1 MDFTAPKITSWR
13 LPAAADAGPSMG
25 YADNFDRK
33 TVTKNPAFLNDLR
46 GRYGNLAD
54 EELLDKFY
62 SDENWAQLNT
72 LGAAQRYYEGG
83 GTSTDEKSRNA
94 RLSKVWD
101 GLPFFYQE
109 GGRGLG
115 AAGDIA
121 TSVLLDPIN
130 LIGGFAAKG
139 ISQGAMRTAVAAG
152 KAAPVSSTLK
162 GAGAAAASEGAIS
175 AGQEAIINAS
185 EQAYKQDIGLQ
196 KGFDQAAFNRAVGL
210 GAVLGAGVGG
220 VIGTATGAYGTRV
233 GRIEGEAD
241 LQKAAADKAALDA
254 LQPTVDQ
261 TQTLADQAV
270 ASVQPT
276 VAPAA
281 APVAPVTT
289 GGEAAAAPTVKKFEE
304 TKTVNAETGTET
316 KVVTETEGPDTA
328 ATEAAAAATPAKPKA
343 KLSKAQKTHLTSQLE
358 GTGVTVDEAMAMV
371 DSGEIPV
378 TLGTDGSVSKPKN
391 AEGKKTSQLPYIKKA
406 AVGKKKDD
414 TKAAAAP
421 VATKT
426 QEQLRKDVQDLGYS
440 GVAARDAVA
449 ARKVDAPD
457 AEADARLDA
466 EVEVPAAP
474 ARSYTKNSKE
484 GTAETPYIVASVRQR
499 ADFNQAV
506 ADAITPNE
514 KGTINKAMYEAELAK
529 SKQAAPP
536 EATPATP
543 ATPAPA
549 TPAPTSQASELAAIV
564 AARANG
570 DESVFAR
577 FAKTPEEATSE
588 KPFINF
594 LSGGKKLAKATEL
607 MTDNGLTIDD
617 ITPNEL
623 FVIDLKQI
631 NKAAQNTKGTVSPAA
646 MQNEDL
652 LIKYLDQ
659 MGDDVPQDNVRA
671 ELALEL
677 EGADVED
684 PDAILAMYDAFTAK
698 NKSEQTELDE
708 LTQLAERSLKD
719 FKPNASQTKR
729 IRDYAKKLMEPED
742 GKTSGFDSDTANR
755 LAKLA
760 IAKDHYDQLD
770 LPAEQIPTVSIGGQK
785 VPIRDVMSKVRLD
798 PQAYAAQQRRMG
810 TASAIEGASELVGAG
825 RNENGRVIAMLRGGA
840 RLNKADQS
848 RTEHKT
854 LLERGEDFFMGES
867 YLEEGQAIQRST
879 DNMAANARKTTL
891 AEHLVR
897 TKMAPNPAAAKKM
910 IGAKDAKPTV
920 AGIKATA
927 STEVGVGDIV
937 FVGGKPVPAREEL
950 PTIIGFEATG
960 STVVNRLSGKP
971 STVKK
976 GTVVF
981 ADGKTQRTYDSPQTV
996 LIKRDPSLL
1005 KKDSRPAVTETKDSS
1020 VDGQVMDDLS
1030 RPDRGLAPIGVPL
1043 ANAQTLLDPANGT
1056 RLAIIKHKEDPS
1068 DIRIMHP
1075 RQAANNVTLESLA
1088 GKAGIENF
1096 EVKYVQS
1103 RHRLSDTMTVD
1114 AKTRLFNEIAED
1126 FVPVDGVEFQPLG
1139 GVFMSGNATGRGF
1152 PMSSEGLGKILINK
1166 SDLTEQEI
1174 LALDRFSTKPV
1185 KDMKSLSASQIVNYI
1200 SKAENSPIPK
1210 TENEMAVLIS
1220 DLEQMHM
1227 VLRRE
1232 IPEGYVKPAGV
1243 RDEVAAEIQ
1252 TIFNKVSPEEGV
1264 AAARMIEG
1272 LGGDMSKAPAF
1283 DEPSGTFQY
1292 NPKTNKIE
1300 GTDQLVTADKG
1311 ERTPM
1316 LLRET
1321 ASWAYD
1327 NIMTP
1332 EDRLEFWGALKRQI
1346 ASGDTTLLAA
1356 MKDYKPNQSGAA
1368 RRIFA
1373 DNFTSW
1379 ALENRS
1385 AGHFKDKSFWQKL
1398 QRTIKGVFDRYFS
1411 KKAIDPEL
1419 EPIFAKVLPDGEMH
1433 YRKFDDF
1440 TNPSTKAGV
1449 TYSKYAFY
1457 LQDAE
1462 KEIKDAILAYGP
1474 KRDGSDTRV
1483 VDAFKNLQS
1492 TYAGIVANVGP
1503 RSDKAVYGSKPYFK
1517 DKTLMPFKRF
1527 RDIYSQRLA
1536 DMNEIMYGKTFV
1548 DGDRLDA
1555 ETYSTFIEQEGL
1567 NVEGDKTDVANTLID
1582 AYYEGHKNFTPKVK
1596 PPTKIVNEDFTSLEY
1611 SIRLAKN
1618 VLKAEYTKA
1627 ESGSQ
1632 MAGLFTEVV
1641 RKKSKKNKLVET
1653 QIVKHSNAK
1662 KRQADAIKNALTGK
1676 EKGLKKKVSAGDDPY
1691 TSKLRVMDQRQLEEE
1706 FRANPTDKSR
1716 QEQISWMM
1724 YERDNN
1730 AYEGHVRGANVAP
1743 LDIPQEISR
1752 LSANEKQAL
1761 LFEAIDGGDSDT
1773 IDMLLYYNTTTM
1785 QRRKFKNNNPNAKA
1799 PKHLEIRYVR
1809 ERIKSEVDHGAGT
1822 YTSAGIPPSAPF
1834 NVRNILSY
1842 LTHRDPKVNYTQRT
1856 MTYRMINLMGKGTR
1870 DVLDDT
1876 NIMDASDVAR
1886 LAGVDPMGM
1895 KNVAMDFRG
1904 DQFKKLRSDS
1914 RRLAIGLTKGNTNP
1928 FDVIHEITHTVVRAG
1943 MLPKQ
1948 EMDAVVELY
1957 RSADDGLKTRINKD
1971 YGGKYPDASEA
1982 QKELILAEE
1991 WFAENLTKFMGE
2003 RVARGD
2009 ILKALN
2015 GGDMASLTLKNS
2027 FHSAIDRAI
2036 EYVAYIVNGLIGRKT
2051 VKQNFRRLM
2060 FYGNMFEQPSKA
2072 PFASLG
2078 RRNRAVS
2085 PTYAGQYAND
2095 VLRQST
2101 GTRLARIKKYTGG
2114 GKFSE
2119 NEDGPITYFH
2129 ATPNG
2134 SAFNRQTNPDVVMS
2148 PGGGAYGPGIYI
2160 SPDAQTLDSVYA
2172 RRPTIG
2178 AMTSMINKSKA
2189 SDEVKEELREAAME
2203 LGEVRSLLSQKR
2215 RDYAEASDTLEDYNQ
2230 QQGSMLG
2237 GIRMEDLDEESVS
2250 LINYEREQFARTKS
2264 DISEEIDDLLSTEE
2278 VINDL
2283 MDRYGIVPEPLV
2295 MPLYT
2300 RMMNTADFSSSTKH
2314 GLDEPFMQAIFRKL
2328 IDDGVYT
2335 QPDLEKRIVGMPQ
2348 TGFNGDA
2355 TYQMLTDLYAE
2366 TGVSRQ
2372 QAKAG
2377 VNGMLEDMGYDSLKT
2392 THMNTL
2398 TEREAFGDMSED
2410 GLRAGTQKVYDAFL
2424 LFNPE
2429 QAKHIEAKFFD
2440 EDDARMYFRDTG
2452 TSPAGFNGAVVT
2464 EMVEGNIDS
2473 LDPNKATE
2481 FLDDLEAKGTPTDL
2495 VDAMGS
2501 IMRERTLS
2509 PREEKA
2515 VRKLGPLGF
2524 LKSQSGRMETMGM
2537 NWLGGWYKQHFPD
2550 NSQAFASKF
2559 MPLHKAMKD
2568 LPDADGKFKTW
2579 RKRNAGLYGKEA
2591 AQPDSHSRIVKALRF
2606 GPTSTYFSRLSAD
2619 EQMVANRI
2627 RKEFNDEHERM
2638 RAADMF
2644 VGFRRDYVPQ
2654 IWKPETIRN
2663 NEAGFKMGMAE
2674 YYRQEKTSAGVVFT
2688 QDELK
2693 EFVDSMYDKLANLD
2707 AEDGVQG
2714 SSSRGSSTSPSASSL
2729 DYSRM
2734 IELEKYPRAMEALDG
2749 FLENNL
2755 EAMLIKSF
2763 EASTRRLLHVEKF
2776 GLNSHGVSDYIA
2788 ASEGGSKGIAKLLS
2802 TNKEYVKNFRVVDGG
2817 EGVTEVDLKEGT
2829 LMPFATKPEAAPKF
2843 VDALIQVYNSPAGGP
2858 IARDMLMRAAVTTS
2872 SGAISKTYERRVD
2885 AIMGALED
2893 FKGVATPMT
2902 NDEHGFLEN
2911 AMRVARKQ
2919 PINGGVANGKVAL
2932 RTSRTLRSINNV
2944 SLLGFTTLT
2953 SLGDVV
2959 LPIIRSGSFSSWA
2972 KATKNLQDPAYATA
2986 MKNVGVAMENIVH
2999 DRMVHMYGGVDSK
3012 FSNAFFNA
3020 TMLTPW
3026 TDTMRQLAGAVGHE
3040 AFKTYQVKTVQSY
3053 NPSAT
3058 LEQQPRDYKIAYRQ
3072 LKQFGLEKY
3081 AMGQSMGGVSLSDKS
3096 LLETDKSLRMGVLRF
3111 ANESVFQPNADDIPI
3126 WAQTPLGALAFQL
3139 KSFPLMM
3146 GRMSGHILREAF
3158 PKSGQPRNIKPLLY
3172 FLSFGPA
3179 AGAGA
3184 AAIKDVVQMRG
3195 GEDERSADVRVRN
3208 AMKFAGYDEKVH
3220 GNEQDFLGWYLE
3232 GLMVMGGFGL
3242 IADVLHSA
3250 ASQVDNGAY
3259 GQQRV
3264 WSSLLG
3270 PTYGLGNSAF
3280 TTLGGAK
3287 DAMFNSTPESN
3298 AKERSAVR
3306 EVATRVP
3313 VLGGIRSLRESVTDA
3328 VAGEPSSSSGGRG
3341 GFSGSFNGSWG

>member
-46 GRYGNLAD
+46 GRYGNLTD

-152 KAAPVSSTLK
+152 KAAPISSTLK
-162 GAGAAAASEGAIS
+162 GAGAAAVSEGAIS

-196 KGFDQAAFNRAVGL
+196 EGFDQAAFNRAVGL

-270 ASVQPT
+270 AGLPPQ
-276 VAPAA
+276 A
-281 APVAPVTT
+281 APVGPVTT
-289 GGEAAAAPTVKKFEE
+289 GGEAASAPTVKKKKE
-304 TKTVNAETGTET
+304 TKTVDAETGTET
-316 KVVTETEGPDTA
+316 TVVTETDGPDTA

-343 KLSKAQKTHLTSQLE
+343 KLSHAQMIELASQLD

-378 TLGTDGSVSKPKN
+378 TLRADGSVSKPKN
-391 AEGKKTSQLPYIKKA
+391 AEGKRTSQLPYIKKA

-421 VATKT
+421 VTPAVKT
-426 QEQLRKDVQDLGYS
+426 PPAK
-440 GVAARDAVA
+440 
-449 ARKVDAPD
+449 APD
-457 AEADARLDA
+457 AEAEARLDA
-466 EVEVPAAP
+466 EVETPDAPAVPVERRALSTTDKDATPEVPNLTSRGVKHMENKGFGDEILNLAKPNDKNRIGVPELNEAKKLFDIRAQSAKDGAALAKAVGGKKPAPAAP
-474 ARSYTKNSKE
+474 A
-484 GTAETPYIVASVRQR
+484 AP
-499 ADFNQAV
+499 
-506 ADAITPNE
+506 
-514 KGTINKAMYEAELAK
+514 
-529 SKQAAPP
+529 AAP
-536 EATPATP
+536 EPA
-543 ATPAPA
+543 
-549 TPAPTSQASELAAIV
+549 SQASELAAIV

-577 FAKTPEEATSE
+577 FAKTEEEATPD
-588 KPFINF
+588 KPYVNF
-594 LSGGKKLAKATEL
+594 LSTKGTKYLKATEL
-607 MTDNGLTIDD
+607 MTEEGLTIND
-617 ITPNEL
+617 IVPNSNN
-623 FVIDLKQI
+623 VINLKQI
-631 NKAAQNTKGTVSPAA
+631 QKAVEAKGATVSPAA

-677 EGADVED
+677 ESADVED

-698 NKSEQTELDE
+698 NKAEQTELDE
-708 LTQLAERSLKD
+708 MTQLAERAVKD

-742 GKTSGFDSDTANR
+742 GKASGFDSDTANR

-1152 PMSSEGLGKILINK
+1152 PMSSEGLGKIPINK

-1174 LALDRFSTKPV
+1174 LAIDRFSTKPV

-1243 RDEVAAEIQ
+1243 REEVAAEIQ

-1385 AGHFKDKSFWQKL
+1385 AGHFKDKSFWAKL
-1398 QRTIKGVFDRYFS
+1398 RGIIKGVFDRYFS

-1440 TNPSTKAGV
+1440 KEPSSKAGV
-1449 TYSKYAFY
+1449 VYKGYQLK
-1457 LQDAE
+1457 LQIAE
-1462 KEIKDAILAYGP
+1462 DDIREAITAYGP
-1474 KRDGSDTRV
+1474 NRDGSASRV
-1483 VDAFKNLQS
+1483 VNAFDDLRRV
-1492 TYAGIVANVGP
+1492 YAGIVANVGP
-1503 RSDKAVYGSKPYFK
+1503 RSDKAIYGAKAFYK
-1517 DKTLMPFKRF
+1517 DNTLMPFKRYK
-1527 RDIYSQRLA
+1527 DIYTQRFA
-1536 DMNEIMYGKTFV
+1536 DLNQMIYNGNNGLVENRIS
-1548 DGDRLDA
+1548 DA
-1555 ETYSTFIEQEGL
+1555 EFSTNEQEGWR
-1567 NVEGDKTDVANTLID
+1567 VEADQSEVAGALID
-1582 AYYEGHKNFTPKVK
+1582 AFYEGHKKFTPTAR
-1596 PPTKIVNEDFTSLEY
+1596 PPSKIVNEDFTTLEY
-1611 SIRLAKN
+1611 SIQLAQN
-1618 VLKAEYTKA
+1618 ILKAAYVTA
-1627 ESGSQ
+1627 ENGSQ
-1632 MAGLFTEVV
+1632 LSSPFRVIT
-1641 RKKSKKNKLVET
+1641 KKSKKNKLVET

-1706 FRANPTDKSR
+1706 FRANSTDKSR

-1785 QRRKFKNNNPNAKA
+1785 QRRKFKKNNPNTKA

-1809 ERIKSEVDHGAGT
+1809 ERIKAEVDHGAGT

-2215 RDYAEASDTLEDYNQ
+2215 RDYAEASDILEDYNQ

-2348 TGFNGDA
+2348 TGFNGDR
-2355 TYQMLTDLYAE
+2355 TYNMLADLYAD
-2366 TGVSRQ
+2366 TGVSRT
-2372 QAKAG
+2372 QAKAS

-2638 RAADMF
+2638 RAAEMF
-2644 VGFRRDYVPQ
+2644 VGFRRDYVPH
-2654 IWKPETIRN
+2654 IWKPETIRK
-2663 NEAGFKMGMAE
+2663 NETGFKMGMAE

-2788 ASEGGSKGIAKLLS
+2788 ASEGGAKGIAKLLS

-2959 LPIIRSGSFSSWA
+2959 LPLIRAGSFGAWA
-2972 KATKNLQDPAYATA
+2972 KGIKNLQDPAYATA

-3012 FSNAFFNA
+3012 YSNAFFNA

-3026 TDTMRQLAGAVGHE
+3026 TDMMRQMAGAVGHE
-3040 AFKTYQVKTVQSY
+3040 AFKTYQLKTVQSY

-3058 LEQQPRDYKIAYRQ
+3058 LEQQPRAYKIAYRQ

-3111 ANESVFQPNADDIPI
+3111 ANESVFQPNADDVPI

-3172 FLSFGPA
+3172 FLSLGPA

-3242 IADVLHSA
+3242 IADIVHSA
-3250 ASQVDNGAY
+3250 ASQMDNGAY

-3280 TTLGGAK
+3280 TMLGGAK
-3287 DAMFNSTPESN
+3287 DAMLNSTPESN
-3298 AKERSAVR
+3298 AKERSGVR
-3306 EVATRVP
+3306 EFVTRVP
-3313 VLGGIRSLRESVTDA
+3313 VLGGIRAFRESATDA
-3328 VAGEPSSSSGGRG
+3328 AVGEPSSSSGGRG

>member
-1 MDFTAPKITSWR
+1 MDFTAPKPSSYKSFLSTGST
-13 LPAAADAGPSMG
+13 DTGPSMG

-46 GRYGNLAD
+46 GRYGNLTD

-72 LGAAQRYYEGG
+72 MGAAQRYYEGG
-83 GTSTDEKSRNA
+83 GTSTAEKARNA

-109 GGRGLG
+109 GGRGFG

-139 ISQGAMRTAVAAG
+139 ISQAAMRTAVAAG
-152 KAAPVSSTLK
+152 KGAPISSTLK
-162 GAGAAAASEGAIS
+162 GASAAAASEGAIS

-196 KGFDQAAFNRAVGL
+196 EGFDQAAFNRAVGL

-241 LQKAAADKAALDA
+241 KARAVAAQEALDA
-254 LQPTVDQ
+254 AQPTVTQ
-261 TQTLADQAV
+261 TQTIADQAV
-270 ASVQPT
+270 AGLQPQ
-276 VAPAA
+276 A
-281 APVAPVTT
+281 APVTPVTT
-289 GGEAAAAPTVKKFEE
+289 GGEAAVAPTVKKVEE

-328 ATEAAAAATPAKPKA
+328 ATEAAVAAAPAKPKA
-343 KLSKAQKTHLTSQLE
+343 KLSKGQKTHLTSQLE

-378 TLGTDGSVSKPKN
+378 TLGADGSVVKVPN
-391 AEGKKTSQLPYIKKA
+391 AEGRKTSQLAYIKKA

-421 VATKT
+421 VAP
-426 QEQLRKDVQDLGYS
+426 
-440 GVAARDAVA
+440 
-449 ARKVDAPD
+449 KVETPPAKAPD
-457 AEADARLDA
+457 ADAEAEARLDA
-466 EVEVPAAP
+466 EVETPDAPAVPVERRALSATDKDATPETPNLTSRGKKHMENKGFGDDILNLAKPNDKNRIGVPELNEAKKLFDIRAQSAKDGAALARAVGGNKPAPASPAAP
-474 ARSYTKNSKE
+474 A
-484 GTAETPYIVASVRQR
+484 
-499 ADFNQAV
+499 
-506 ADAITPNE
+506 
-514 KGTINKAMYEAELAK
+514 
-529 SKQAAPP
+529 
-536 EATPATP
+536 
-543 ATPAPA
+543 APA
-549 TPAPTSQASELAAIV
+549 VPEPASQASELAAIV
-564 AARANG
+564 AARANN
-570 DESVFAR
+570 DESVLAR
-577 FAKTPEEATSE
+577 FAKTPEEATPE

-677 EGADVED
+677 ESADVED

-698 NKSEQTELDE
+698 NKAEQTELDE
-708 LTQLAERSLKD
+708 MTQLAERAVKD
-719 FKPNASQTKR
+719 FKPNATQTKR
-729 IRDYAKKLMEPED
+729 IRDYAKQLMKPED
-742 GKTSGFDSDTANR
+742 GKPSGFDSDTANR

-810 TASAIEGASELVGAG
+810 TASAIESASELVGAG

-840 RLNKADQS
+840 RLNKADKS

-854 LLERGEDFFMGES
+854 LLERGEDFFMNASVMDEVAS
-867 YLEEGQAIQRST
+867 ITMAQR
-879 DNMAANARKTTL
+879 NAAANAKG
-891 AEHLVR
+891 
-897 TKMAPNPAAAKKM
+897 TK
-910 IGAKDAKPTV
+910 
-920 AGIKATA
+920 
-927 STEVGVGDIV
+927 IV
-937 FVGGKPVPAREEL
+937 FDGKKNKTVEMEEGDFL
-950 PTIIGFEATG
+950 PTMVGFEA
-960 STVVNRLSGKP
+960 SSNTVVETLTGKRK
-971 STVKK
+971 VKK
-976 GTVVF
+976 GTLVV
-981 ADGKTQRTYDSPQTV
+981 ADGITGRVYDSQQTV
-996 LIKRDPSLL
+996 LIKRGDVVI
-1005 KKDSRPAVTETKDSS
+1005 KKDKTSIITGSKVST
-1020 VDGQVMDDLS
+1020 VDGQVMDDLN
-1030 RPDRGLAPIGVPL
+1030 RPERNLAPIGVPL
-1043 ANAQTLLDPANGT
+1043 ANSQTLIDPANGT

-1096 EVKYVQS
+1096 EVRYIQS

-1126 FVPVDGVEFQPLG
+1126 FIPVAGVEFQPLG

-1152 PMSSEGLGKILINK
+1152 PMSSEGLGKVPISK
-1166 SDLTEQEI
+1166 SDLTEQEM

-1185 KDMKSLSASQIVNYI
+1185 KDMKSLSAAQIVNYI
-1200 SKAENSPIPK
+1200 AKAENAPIPK

-1243 RDEVAAEIQ
+1243 REEVATQIQ

-1264 AAARMIEG
+1264 AAKRMIEG

-1283 DEPSGTFQY
+1283 DETSGTFRY

-1300 GTDQLVTADKG
+1300 GTDQLATADKG

-1346 ASGDTTLLAA
+1346 ASGDTTLLAP

-1385 AGHFKDKSFWQKL
+1385 AGHFKDTGFWPKL
-1398 QRTIKGVFDRYFS
+1398 QRYIKAVFDRYFS

-1440 TNPSTKAGV
+1440 KEPTTKAGI

-1457 LQDAE
+1457 LEDAE
-1462 KEIKDAILAYGP
+1462 REIKDAILAYGP

-1483 VDAFKNLQS
+1483 VEAFKNLQS

-1503 RSDKAVYGSKPYFK
+1503 RSDKSVYGSKPYFK
-1517 DKTLMPFKRF
+1517 DNTLMPFKRF
-1527 RDIYSQRLA
+1527 RDIYSQRFA

-1548 DGDRLDA
+1548 DGERLDA
-1555 ETYSTFIEQEGL
+1555 QTYSTFIEQEGL

-1582 AYYEGHKNFTPKVK
+1582 AYYEGHKNFTPKIK

-1611 SIRLAKN
+1611 SIQLAKN
-1618 VLKAEYTKA
+1618 ILKAEYVKA
-1627 ESGSQ
+1627 ENGSQ
-1632 MAGLFTEVV
+1632 MSSPFTVV
-1641 RKKSKKNKLVET
+1641 KKSKKKNKLVET
-1653 QIVKHSNAK
+1653 TIVKHANAK
-1662 KRQADAIKNALTGK
+1662 ARQADAIKKALTGK
-1676 EKGLKKKVSAGDDPY
+1676 QKGQKKRVGAGDDPY
-1691 TSKLRVMDQRQLEEE
+1691 TSKLRVMSQQQLEEE
-1706 FRANPTDKSR
+1706 FRANSTDKSR

-1730 AYEGHVRGANVAP
+1730 AYEGNLSHTNIPRG
-1743 LDIPQEISR
+1743 DIPQDWARFSEQDFYPMLRDALYEGDGNTVDAIISEHTR
-1752 LSANEKQAL
+1752 RMQAKKY
-1761 LFEAIDGGDSDT
+1761 G
-1773 IDMLLYYNTTTM
+1773 
-1785 QRRKFKNNNPNAKA
+1785 KNKIPQYLRASY
-1799 PKHLEIRYVR
+1799 IR
-1809 ERIKSEVDHGAGT
+1809 ERIKTEVDAGAGA

-1856 MTYRMINLMGKGTR
+1856 MTYRMINLMGKATR

-1957 RSADDGLKTRINKD
+1957 RSADDVLKTRINKD

-1991 WFAENLTKFMGE
+1991 WFAENLTKYMGE

-2015 GGDMASLTLKNS
+2015 GGDMASLSLKNS

-2072 PFASLG
+2072 PFATMG
-2078 RRNRAVS
+2078 RRARAV
-2085 PTYAGQYAND
+2085 PTAYAGQYASD
-2095 VLRQST
+2095 VLRQSN

-2134 SAFNRQTNPDVVMS
+2134 GAFNRETNPDVVMS
-2148 PGGGAYGPGIYI
+2148 QGGGAYGPGIYI

-2178 AMTSMINKSKA
+2178 AMTSMINTSKA
-2189 SDEVKEELREAAME
+2189 SDEIKEELREAAVE
-2203 LGEVRSLLSQKR
+2203 LGEVRSLLSEKR
-2215 RDYAEASDTLEDYNQ
+2215 RAYAEASDILEDYDQ

-2250 LINYEREQFARTKS
+2250 LLKYESEQYARTK
-2264 DISEEIDDLLSTEE
+2264 DDLAEEIDDLLANEE
-2278 VINDL
+2278 AISDL

-2348 TGFNGDA
+2348 TGYNGDR
-2355 TYQMLTDLYAE
+2355 TYNMLADLFAD
-2366 TGVSRQ
+2366 TGVSRT
-2372 QAKAG
+2372 QAKAS

-2398 TEREAFGDMSED
+2398 TEREAFGDMSEE

-2429 QAKHIEAKFFD
+2429 QAKHVEAKAFD
-2440 EDDARMYFRDTG
+2440 HDDARMYFRDTG

-2464 EMVEGNIDS
+2464 EMAEGNIDS

-2501 IMRERTLS
+2501 IMRERMLS
-2509 PREEKA
+2509 PREETA

-2559 MPLHKAMKD
+2559 MPLHKSLKE

-2591 AQPDSHSRIVKALRF
+2591 AQPESHSRIVKALRF
-2606 GPTSTYFSRLSAD
+2606 GPTSTYFNRLSAS
-2619 EQMVANRI
+2619 EKMVANRI

-2638 RAADMF
+2638 RAAEMF

-2654 IWKPETIRN
+2654 IWKPETIRKD
-2663 NEAGFKMGMAE
+2663 EAGFKMGMAE

-2707 AEDGVQG
+2707 AEDGVSA
-2714 SSSRGSSTSPSASSL
+2714 SSSRGSSTNSPASSL

-2734 IELEKYPRAMEALDG
+2734 IELEKYPRAMEMLDG
-2749 FLENNL
+2749 YLENNL

-2776 GLNSHGVSDYIA
+2776 GLNSHGVSDYIT
-2788 ASEGGSKGIAKLLS
+2788 ASEGGAKGIAKLLS

-2817 EGVTEVDLKEGT
+2817 EGVTEVDLKEST
-2829 LMPFATKPEAAPKF
+2829 LMPFANKPEAAPKF

-2893 FKGVATPMT
+2893 FKGAATPLT

-2911 AMRVARKQ
+2911 AMRVSRKQ

-2953 SLGDVV
+2953 SLGDTV
-2959 LPIIRSGSFSSWA
+2959 LPMIRAGSFGAWA
-2972 KATKNLQDPAYATA
+2972 KGIKNLQDPAYATA

-3026 TDTMRQLAGAVGHE
+3026 TDTMRQMAGAVGHE
-3040 AFKTYQVKTVQSY
+3040 AFKTYQLKTVQSY

-3058 LEQQPRDYKIAYRQ
+3058 LEQQPRAYKIAYRQ

-3111 ANESVFQPNADDIPI
+3111 ANESVFQPNADDVPI

-3172 FLSFGPA
+3172 FLSLGPA

-3242 IADVLHSA
+3242 IADIVHSA
-3250 ASQVDNGAY
+3250 ASQMDNGAY

-3280 TTLGGAK
+3280 TMLGGAK
-3287 DAMFNSTPESN
+3287 DAMLNSTPESN
-3298 AKERSAVR
+3298 AKERSGVR
-3306 EVATRVP
+3306 EFVTRVP
-3313 VLGGIRSLRESVTDA
+3313 VLGGIRAFRESATDA
-3328 VAGEPSSSSGGRG
+3328 AVGEPSSSSGGRG

>member
-1 MDFTAPKITSWR
+1 
-13 LPAAADAGPSMG
+13 
-25 YADNFDRK
+25 
-33 TVTKNPAFLNDLR
+33 
-46 GRYGNLAD
+46 
-54 EELLDKFY
+54 
-62 SDENWAQLNT
+62 
-72 LGAAQRYYEGG
+72 
-83 GTSTDEKSRNA
+83 
-94 RLSKVWD
+94 
-101 GLPFFYQE
+101 
-109 GGRGLG
+109 
-115 AAGDIA
+115 
-121 TSVLLDPIN
+121 
-130 LIGGFAAKG
+130 
-139 ISQGAMRTAVAAG
+139 
-152 KAAPVSSTLK
+152 
-162 GAGAAAASEGAIS
+162 
-175 AGQEAIINAS
+175 
-185 EQAYKQDIGLQ
+185 
-196 KGFDQAAFNRAVGL
+196 
-210 GAVLGAGVGG
+210 
-220 VIGTATGAYGTRV
+220 
-233 GRIEGEAD
+233 
-241 LQKAAADKAALDA
+241 
-254 LQPTVDQ
+254 
-261 TQTLADQAV
+261 
-270 ASVQPT
+270 
-276 VAPAA
+276 
-281 APVAPVTT
+281 
-289 GGEAAAAPTVKKFEE
+289 
-304 TKTVNAETGTET
+304 
-316 KVVTETEGPDTA
+316 
-328 ATEAAAAATPAKPKA
+328 
-343 KLSKAQKTHLTSQLE
+343 
-358 GTGVTVDEAMAMV
+358 
-371 DSGEIPV
+371 
-378 TLGTDGSVSKPKN
+378 
-391 AEGKKTSQLPYIKKA
+391 
-406 AVGKKKDD
+406 
-414 TKAAAAP
+414 
-421 VATKT
+421 
-426 QEQLRKDVQDLGYS
+426 
-440 GVAARDAVA
+440 
-449 ARKVDAPD
+449 
-457 AEADARLDA
+457 
-466 EVEVPAAP
+466 
-474 ARSYTKNSKE
+474 
-484 GTAETPYIVASVRQR
+484 
-499 ADFNQAV
+499 
-506 ADAITPNE
+506 
-514 KGTINKAMYEAELAK
+514 
-529 SKQAAPP
+529 
-536 EATPATP
+536 
-543 ATPAPA
+543 
-549 TPAPTSQASELAAIV
+549 
-564 AARANG
+564 
-570 DESVFAR
+570 
-577 FAKTPEEATSE
+577 
-588 KPFINF
+588 
-594 LSGGKKLAKATEL
+594 
-607 MTDNGLTIDD
+607 
-617 ITPNEL
+617 
-623 FVIDLKQI
+623 
-631 NKAAQNTKGTVSPAA
+631 
-646 MQNEDL
+646 
-652 LIKYLDQ
+652 
-659 MGDDVPQDNVRA
+659 
-671 ELALEL
+671 
-677 EGADVED
+677 
-684 PDAILAMYDAFTAK
+684 
-698 NKSEQTELDE
+698 
-708 LTQLAERSLKD
+708 
-719 FKPNASQTKR
+719 
-729 IRDYAKKLMEPED
+729 
-742 GKTSGFDSDTANR
+742 
-755 LAKLA
+755 
-760 IAKDHYDQLD
+760 
-770 LPAEQIPTVSIGGQK
+770 
-785 VPIRDVMSKVRLD
+785 
-798 PQAYAAQQRRMG
+798 
-810 TASAIEGASELVGAG
+810 
-825 RNENGRVIAMLRGGA
+825 
-840 RLNKADQS
+840 
-848 RTEHKT
+848 
-854 LLERGEDFFMGES
+854 
-867 YLEEGQAIQRST
+867 
-879 DNMAANARKTTL
+879 
-891 AEHLVR
+891 
-897 TKMAPNPAAAKKM
+897 
-910 IGAKDAKPTV
+910 
-920 AGIKATA
+920 
-927 STEVGVGDIV
+927 
-937 FVGGKPVPAREEL
+937 
-950 PTIIGFEATG
+950 
-960 STVVNRLSGKP
+960 
-971 STVKK
+971 
-976 GTVVF
+976 
-981 ADGKTQRTYDSPQTV
+981 
-996 LIKRDPSLL
+996 
-1005 KKDSRPAVTETKDSS
+1005 
-1020 VDGQVMDDLS
+1020 MDDLS
-1030 RPDRGLAPIGVPL
+1030 RPERNLAPIGVPL

-1056 RLAIIKHKEDPS
+1056 RLAIIKHKEDAS

-1096 EVKYVQS
+1096 EVRYIQS

-1126 FVPVDGVEFQPLG
+1126 FIPVAGVEFQPLG

-1152 PMSSEGLGKILINK
+1152 PMSSEGLGKVPINK
-1166 SDLTEQEI
+1166 ADLTEQEM

-1185 KDMKSLSASQIVNYI
+1185 KDMKSLSAAQIVNYI
-1200 SKAENSPIPK
+1200 AKAENAPIPK

-1243 RDEVAAEIQ
+1243 REEVAVEIQ

-1264 AAARMIEG
+1264 AAKRMIEG
-1272 LGGDMSKAPAF
+1272 LGGDVSKAPAF

-1346 ASGDTTLLAA
+1346 ASGDTTLLAP

-1385 AGHFKDKSFWQKL
+1385 AGHFKDTGFWPKL
-1398 QRTIKGVFDRYFS
+1398 QRYIKGVFDRYFS

-1419 EPIFAKVLPDGEMH
+1419 EPIFAKVLPDGDMH

-1440 TNPSTKAGV
+1440 KSPTTKAGI

-1457 LQDAE
+1457 LEDAE
-1462 KEIKDAILAYGP
+1462 REIKDAILAYGP

-1517 DKTLMPFKRF
+1517 DNTLMPFKRF
-1527 RDIYSQRLA
+1527 RDIYSQRFA

-1548 DGDRLDA
+1548 DGERLDA
-1555 ETYSTFIEQEGL
+1555 QTYSTFIEQEGL

-1582 AYYEGHKNFTPKVK
+1582 AYYEGHKNFTPKIK

-1611 SIRLAKN
+1611 SIQLAKN
-1618 VLKAEYTKA
+1618 ILKAEYVKA
-1627 ESGSQ
+1627 ENGSQ
-1632 MAGLFTEVV
+1632 MSSPFTVV
-1641 RKKSKKNKLVET
+1641 KKGKKKNKLVET
-1653 QIVKHSNAK
+1653 TIVKHANAK
-1662 KRQADAIKNALTGK
+1662 ARQADAIKKALTGK
-1676 EKGLKKKVSAGDDPY
+1676 EKGQKKKVGAGDDPY
-1691 TSKLRVMDQRQLEEE
+1691 TTKLRVMSQQQLEEE
-1706 FRANPTDKSR
+1706 FRANLTDKSR

-1730 AYEGHVRGANVAP
+1730 AFEGNLSHTNIPRG
-1743 LDIPQEISR
+1743 DIPQDWAR
-1752 LSANEKQAL
+1752 LSEQQFYPMLRDALYDNTDSGTVDAIISEHTRRMQAKKY
-1761 LFEAIDGGDSDT
+1761 G
-1773 IDMLLYYNTTTM
+1773 
-1785 QRRKFKNNNPNAKA
+1785 KNKIPQYLRAS
-1799 PKHLEIRYVR
+1799 YVR
-1809 ERIKSEVDHGAGT
+1809 ERIKAEVDAGAGA

-1991 WFAENLTKFMGE
+1991 WFAENLTKYMGE

-2015 GGDMASLTLKNS
+2015 GGDMASLSLKNS

-2072 PFASLG
+2072 PFATMG
-2078 RRNRAVS
+2078 RRARAV
-2085 PTYAGQYAND
+2085 PTAYAGQYASD
-2095 VLRQST
+2095 VLRQSN

-2134 SAFNRQTNPDVVMS
+2134 GAFNRQTNPDVVMS

-2178 AMTSMINKSKA
+2178 AMTSMINTSKA
-2189 SDEVKEELREAAME
+2189 SDEIKEELREAAIE
-2203 LGEVRSLLSQKR
+2203 LGEVRSLLSEKR
-2215 RDYAEASDTLEDYNQ
+2215 RAYAEASDTLEDYDQ

-2250 LINYEREQFARTKS
+2250 LLKYESEQYARTK
-2264 DISEEIDDLLSTEE
+2264 DDLAEEIDDLLANEE
-2278 VINDL
+2278 AISDL

-2328 IDDGVYT
+2328 IDDGIYT

-2348 TGFNGDA
+2348 TGYNGDR
-2355 TYQMLTDLYAE
+2355 TYNMLADLYAE
-2366 TGVSRQ
+2366 TGVSRT
-2372 QAKAG
+2372 QAKAS

-2398 TEREAFGDMSED
+2398 TEREVFGDMSEE

-2429 QAKHIEAKFFD
+2429 QAKHVEAKAFD
-2440 EDDARMYFRDTG
+2440 HDDARMYFRDTG

-2501 IMRERTLS
+2501 IMRERVLS
-2509 PREEKA
+2509 PREETA

-2568 LPDADGKFKTW
+2568 LPDADGSFKTW
-2579 RKRNAGLYGKEA
+2579 RKRNAGLYGKDA

-2638 RAADMF
+2638 RAAEMF

-2654 IWKPETIRN
+2654 IWKPETIRKD
-2663 NEAGFKMGMAE
+2663 EAGFKMGMAE

-2714 SSSRGSSTSPSASSL
+2714 SSSRGSSTSPPASSL

-2776 GLNSHGVSDYIA
+2776 GLNSHGVSDYIV

-2817 EGVTEVDLKEGT
+2817 EGVTEVDLKEST
-2829 LMPFATKPEAAPKF
+2829 LMPFANKPEAAPKF

-2893 FKGVATPMT
+2893 FKGTATPLT

-3111 ANESVFQPNADDIPI
+3111 ANESVFQPNADDVPI

-3287 DAMFNSTPESN
+3287 DFMLNSTPESN

-3306 EVATRVP
+3306 EVVTRTP
-3313 VLGGIRSLRESVTDA
+3313 VLGGIRALRESVTDA